1 MANEVEFQII
11 SLLKDLQKRI
21 TYLEKKID
29 MLVGQSTER
38 SSKVKSYSQAPRTYG
53 GPKRYNDNRESSFGT
68 KNAQTG
74 RYKDNRESP
83 FEMKNTQTGRSFEKK
98 RSNEGRGF
106 PKNNKAFNPTSKKR
120 SGKSK

>member
-1 MANEVEFQII
+1 MAQEVEFQIV
-11 SLLKDLQKRI
+11 SLLKDLQRRI

-38 SSKVKSYSQAPRTYG
+38 PSSVKSYTQASRTYG
-53 GPKRYNDNRESSFGT
+53 GPKHYKDNREGSFGT

-74 RYKDNRESP
+74 RYKDNRESS
-83 FEMKNTQTGRSFEKK
+83 FGTKNTQSGRSFEKK

-106 PKNNKAFNPTSKKR
+106 PKNNKTFKPTGKKR
-120 SGKSK
+120 SYKPK